1 MNDDFG
7 PFSVDPAQVTGLGGA
22 LFQELVNRLLT
33 AEIAAAGL
41 SSINLRTSYQS
52 NVKDQGVDARLEA
65 PRATDWVPTG
75 DSAWQFKAGTLG
87 PEGCADE
94 LADAT
99 FAHEI
104 LRNGGT
110 YRLVL
115 GKGLEAGPI
124 EDREAKLRE
133 KAAELGFDV
142 SGDRFK
148 IIDGNQL
155 ARWIERY
162 PALAVST
169 VIRGAGHVAID
180 FDSWTRKAKH
190 RFKWVQSAERDE
202 LRAKVLEFLAQSTKL
217 DLRIEGES
225 GLGKSRGMLE
235 ALRGSKYE
243 SLVVYVGDGSEIQT
257 SLINHFARQHR
268 SAVLVVDECS
278 RKRHKAF
285 AEQLEV
291 DSPVRLITI
300 GGEDASL
307 PQFQPL
313 GLSTLPDDVIERV
326 LSENF
331 PSLWPEARRLVVGN
345 CAGNVGWAL
354 FLAEAILKDPKTNFA
369 DLIDAAGL
377 RDFILSMVA
386 NDSDFSAVS
395 ALALLTRY
403 GVEGDMEAELE
414 QLAAGL
420 HLPLPDLKAATR
432 RLENQGLLTKH
443 GRFRGVTPQPLAVLL
458 ASIAWE
464 EFGDRIVD
472 SLLPTLND
480 SMSERLLLRAAH
492 IGSTGPAAVA
502 LNKILDPDGPFGS
515 LASIAAE
522 ANSRLLIQLAII
534 APNEV
539 ATHLAGLI
547 DAATDSDLRG
557 MKAIRRNLV
566 WTLEKLVWHTATF
579 EIAANMLLR
588 LALAENETFSNN
600 ATGTWVNLFGGMLP
614 ATAAPPSVRLAY
626 LQAVAAD
633 ESGDARRLA
642 VAAANHAI
650 DTHGGTVMVS
660 GELQGGVVVEP
671 RGTPTDWPEL
681 WSYIRSAIEL
691 LRKRAV
697 DDSEPGVRDAA
708 TKALVDAIH
717 PFLERETVRDALF
730 DALASLPPGGRRRAW
745 TEINHLRALFDR
757 VDAPQF
763 SERTNTTH
771 ETAARRAGLDLLV
784 ERLPAP
790 DGLDELQVLAAARRW
805 EWEDGELKRKIVT
818 AAESLPRE
826 EAAASLLAIS
836 AAIPP
841 PEASFEV
848 GAALYAVSAGDDTL
862 AALAALADV
871 RNVAGLSGY
880 LHASV
885 ENGNAGAFD
894 DFLDGPVGER
904 LQVATQLTLT
914 IRGPRS
920 ERGWQRALVLQT
932 KLPVREA
939 APRMF
944 GWHTEVEPEY
954 ISKML
959 KDWLPRIET
968 QQDYNAAVDVMA
980 MMLFRQPELDD
991 DIEANITELVDMRG
1005 QFAEIGQQG
1014 YDWVQLARRR
1024 LATDPHGLLQAL
1036 LQQVDSGSLI
1046 MFEGSEE
1053 LRLLQETIAAA
1064 GPSSLGNVL
1073 SMVEAGS
1080 WRLQMDFRGWLTNV
1094 YAAADLVDWIGN
1106 DVNRARL
1113 VASMSGIGEGAPS
1126 EVVRFLLTNFG
1137 SDDRVSS
1144 ALYGGFISGSW
1155 WGNESVRLNGQIA
1168 QLSAWVTDR
1177 TLSAGVKAWARN
1189 VIDGL
1194 KKRLEVV
1201 VLQEAEEDRS

>member
-1 MNDDFG
+1 M
-7 PFSVDPAQVTGLGGA
+7 QVTGLGGA
-22 LFQELVNRLLT
+22 LFQELVSRLLA
-33 AEIAAAGL
+33 AEVAAAGL

-65 PRATDWVPTG
+65 VQATDWVPAG

-94 LADAT
+94 LAGAT

-142 SGDRFK
+142 SGDQFK

-162 PALAVST
+162 PALAVSR
-169 VIRGAGHVAID
+169 VIRGTGHVAID

-202 LRAKVLEFLAQSTKL
+202 LQAKVLEFLAQSTKL

-225 GLGKSRGMLE
+225 GLGKSRGTLE
-235 ALRGSKYE
+235 ALRDFKYE

-268 SAVLVVDECS
+268 SAILVVDECS

-300 GGEDASL
+300 GDEDTSL

-313 GLSTLPDDVIERV
+313 GLSTLPDDVIDKV

-354 FLAEAILKDPKTNFA
+354 FLAEAILNDRKTNIA
-369 DLIDAAGL
+369 DLMDAAGL

-386 NDSDFSAVS
+386 SESDFPAVS

-403 GVEGDMEAELE
+403 GVDGDMEAELE

-420 HLPLPDLKAATR
+420 NLPLSDLKAATG
-432 RLENQGLLTKH
+432 RLQMQGLLTKH
-443 GRFRGVTPQPLAVLL
+443 GRYRAVTPQPLAVLL
-458 ASIAWE
+458 ASLAWE
-464 EFGDRIVD
+464 EFGDRIVN
-472 SLLPTLND
+472 SLLPTLNG
-480 SMSERLLLRAAH
+480 SMSERLFLRAAH
-492 IGSTGPAAVA
+492 IGSSGPAAVA
-502 LNKILDPDGPFGS
+502 LNKILNPDGPFGS
-515 LASIAAE
+515 LASISAE

-534 APNEV
+534 APNQV
-539 ATHLAGLI
+539 AAHLAGMI
-547 DAATDSDLRG
+547 DEATDSDLRG

-566 WTLEKLVWHTATF
+566 WTLEKLVWHSATF
-579 EIAANMLLR
+579 EVAANMLLR

-600 ATGTWVNLFGGMLP
+600 ATGTWVSLFGGMLP
-614 ATAAPPSVRLAY
+614 ATAASPSTRLAY
-626 LQAVAAD
+626 LQAVADD
-633 ESGDARRLA
+633 ESVDARRLA
-642 VAAANHAI
+642 VVAADHAI
-650 DTHGGTVMVS
+650 DGLGGTVTVS

-671 RGTPTDWPEL
+671 RGAPTEWAEL
-681 WSYIRSAIEL
+681 WSYIRLAIEL

-697 DDSEPGVRDAA
+697 DDSELDIREAA

-717 PFLERETVRDALF
+717 PFLENENVRDALF
-730 DALASLPPGGRRRAW
+730 DALASLPPEGRRRAW

-757 VDAPQF
+757 VDAPEF
-763 SERTNTTH
+763 TEYDIP
-771 ETAARRAGLDLLV
+771 ARRAGLDLLV

-790 DGLDELQVLAAARRW
+790 GGLDELKVLAAASRW
-805 EWEDGELKRKIVT
+805 EWEDGELERKIVT
-818 AAESLPRE
+818 AAKSLPQE
-826 EAAASLLAIS
+826 EAAASLLAL
-836 AAIPP
+836 AATIPP

-848 GAALYAVSAGDDTL
+848 GAALYAVAAGDDTL
-862 AALAALADV
+862 AALAALADG
-871 RNVAGLSGY
+871 NNIASLTGY

-885 ENGNAGAFD
+885 DDGNASAFD

-904 LQVATQLTLT
+904 LQAAIRLTLT
-914 IRGPRS
+914 VRGPRS
-920 ERGWQRALVLQT
+920 EQGWQRALRLQT
-932 KLPVREA
+932 MLPVREA

-944 GWHTEVEPEY
+944 GWHTGVEPEY

-959 KDWLPRIET
+959 EDWLPRIEA
-968 QQDYNAAVDVMA
+968 QQDYNAAVDVTA

-991 DIEANITELVDMRG
+991 KIEADIAELVDMRV
-1005 QFAEIGQQG
+1005 QFGAIGQQS
-1014 YDWVQLARRR
+1014 YAWVQLARRR

-1036 LQQVDSGSLI
+1036 LQQVDSESLI
-1046 MFEGSEE
+1046 TFEGSRE

-1064 GPSSLGNVL
+1064 GPGSLGKVL
-1073 SMVEAGS
+1073 SMVESGS

-1094 YAAADLVDWIGN
+1094 YTAADLIDWVGN
-1106 DVNRARL
+1106 DVDRARL
-1113 VASMSGIGEGAPS
+1113 VASMSGIGKGAPS
-1126 EVVRFLLTNFG
+1126 EVVRFLLTSFG
-1137 SDDRVSS
+1137 PDDKVSS
-1144 ALYGGFISGSW
+1144 ALYGSFITGSW

-1168 QLSAWVTDR
+1168 QLSAWVNDR
-1177 TLSAGVKAWARN
+1177 ALSAGVKTWARN

-1201 VLQEAEEDRS
+1201 LLQEAEEDRS